1 MCCTATPLG
10 CSDSIGPAND
20 DVGVRATEHGHRHR
34 RDPPRGPADPDPGEL
49 GITCNTLCPGYVEI
63 PTRVRTQS
71 SSAGKANTGRYSNP
85 QQNHKDLTRT
95 GRHATLDEVAHAA
108 VSLLGEHSGAI
119 TGTTLNV
126 DGGSSPY

>member
-95 GRHATLDEVAHAA
+95 GRHATLDEVTHAA